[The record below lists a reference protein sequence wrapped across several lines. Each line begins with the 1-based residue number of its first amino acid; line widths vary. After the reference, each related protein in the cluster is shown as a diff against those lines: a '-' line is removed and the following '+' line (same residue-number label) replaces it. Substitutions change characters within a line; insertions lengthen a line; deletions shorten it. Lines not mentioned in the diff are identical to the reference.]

1 METFVHGDGGKMAS
15 PPESSLDSAP
25 QSHTGTPIPGAAI
38 HTVKTAGPKE
48 AKATGPC
55 L

>member
-1 METFVHGDGGKMAS
+1 METLVRGDGGKMAP

-25 QSHTGTPIPGAAI
+25 QPHTSTPIPGATI

-48 AKATGPC
+48 ANATGPC